1 MRDFQSAAAAGAAI
15 AVGAAAYLSCSNQIV
30 GAFLFSVALFTIC
43 VLNLNL
49 YTGKVGYFFETT
61 EKAAIAVTWLG
72 NLTGGV
78 IAALLLRLAKPEL
91 TERVSLLIQGK
102 MGQNPLQTAIL
113 AMFCGMMMYIAI
125 HNYRYHK
132 SDLHRVLGI
141 VLCIMAF
148 IICGFEHSIA
158 DMCYFTLYVHSW
170 PTFGYAACYIPLVT
184 LFNGVG
190 ATLYRLLTR
199 GNI

>member
-91 TERVSLLIQGK
+91 TEKVSLLIQGK
-102 MGQNPLQTAIL
+102 MGQNPL
-113 AMFCGMMMYIAI
+113 
-125 HNYRYHK
+125 
-132 SDLHRVLGI
+132 
-141 VLCIMAF
+141 
-148 IICGFEHSIA
+148 
-158 DMCYFTLYVHSW
+158 
-170 PTFGYAACYIPLVT
+170 
-184 LFNGVG
+184 
-190 ATLYRLLTR
+190 
-199 GNI
+199 